1 MEPSVQNSEKK
12 ETEKRK
18 HPISNKNRKPFH
30 PIRGASA
37 LSVRRRVDDYTG
49 IPFNEE
55 ITVNKDGIESR
66 EIRVFKIPRPG
77 PINRRNWTGTFACPS
92 TALGYLKDALSSEK
106 MSDTYS
112 GLLPEQK
119 KELLDTFV
127 TSIQVAVTGD
137 PPPIVHQTLPTCPD
151 PHLLVPPF
159 GTGNLSIAKFA
170 EDIHLAEQRAAF
182 YQVLPSPL
190 VDGENPI
197 PVGQIVKQK
206 IHPWILSR
214 VHTFKKRGHKASL
227 SSQGVNKAARMF
239 HGVLQWIDKNIGDD
253 KITSVTLYRSK
264 RRPYSLFAFSVEDQD
279 FDLEKALNHGGE
291 LEKDLFIVNKTSRT
305 MNISPI
311 SSSAGRPKPELT
323 PDQLELRSKI
333 KEVSQKLKNAIHEA
347 KEADMTTSDYT
358 DSESSTSPSPPAKKH
373 KNITH

>member
-1 MEPSVQNSEKK
+1 
-12 ETEKRK
+12 
-18 HPISNKNRKPFH
+18 
-30 PIRGASA
+30 
-37 LSVRRRVDDYTG
+37 
-49 IPFNEE
+49 
-55 ITVNKDGIESR
+55 
-66 EIRVFKIPRPG
+66 
-77 PINRRNWTGTFACPS
+77 
-92 TALGYLKDALSSEK
+92 
-106 MSDTYS
+106 
-112 GLLPEQK
+112 
-119 KELLDTFV
+119 
-127 TSIQVAVTGD
+127 
-137 PPPIVHQTLPTCPD
+137 
-151 PHLLVPPF
+151 
-159 GTGNLSIAKFA
+159 
-170 EDIHLAEQRAAF
+170 
-182 YQVLPSPL
+182 
-190 VDGENPI
+190 
-197 PVGQIVKQK
+197 
-206 IHPWILSR
+206 
-214 VHTFKKRGHKASL
+214 
-227 SSQGVNKAARMF
+227 
-239 HGVLQWIDKNIGDD
+239 LQWIDKNIGDD